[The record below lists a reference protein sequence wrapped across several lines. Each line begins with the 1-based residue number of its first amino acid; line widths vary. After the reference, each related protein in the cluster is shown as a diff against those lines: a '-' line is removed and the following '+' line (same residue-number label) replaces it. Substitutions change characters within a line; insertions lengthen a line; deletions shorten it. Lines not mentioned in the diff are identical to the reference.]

1 MLQTSDGRL
10 AMHVFPQHSLTGMS
24 YLKKKPK
31 YYVSIGNR
39 KTDFLK
45 DGSIEHYKTLHRNNR
60 VNMNFKTLIFTD
72 CIHVQCIGSQ
82 GRES

>member
-10 AMHVFPQHSLTGMS
+10 AMHVFPQHSLTEMS

-39 KTDFLK
+39 KTVFLK

-72 CIHVQCIGSQ
+72 CIHVQCIWSQ